1 MPKSRVRK
9 KKGKPVK
16 YTPKPQGI
24 SKTKMK
30 QLMELIAKQQELMQA
45 QSTETPELREGSQ
58 GELIIGSEFT
68 KKLNVNSSTEILE
81 GPGLSDI
88 KEEVKE
94 SETQSEEILEISQ
107 DVSEEGPVSGGVE

>member
-16 YTPKPQGI
+16 YTPQPQGI

-30 QLMELIAKQQELMQA
+30 KLMELISQQRELMETQ
-45 QSTETPELREGSQ
+45 QTETPEIREGEGQ
-58 GELIIGSEFT
+58 LLIGSEFT
-68 KKLNVNSSTEILE
+68 KKLNVNSASEILE

-88 KEEVKE
+88 KDEKANEE
-94 SETQSEEILEISQ
+94 QPEEILQAPQADI
-107 DVSEEGPVSGGVE
+107 EEGPVASGVE

>member
-30 QLMELIAKQQELMQA
+30 HLMELIAKQQELMQA
-45 QSTETPELREGSQ
+45 QSTETPELREGG

-68 KKLNVNSSTEILE
+68 KKLNVNPSAGILE

-94 SETQSEEILEISQ
+94 SEVKSEKIVEVAP
-107 DVSEEGPVSGGVE
+107 DVEEGPVSGSVE

>member
-30 QLMELIAKQQELMQA
+30 HLMELIAKQQELMQT
-45 QSTETPELREGSQ
+45 QSAETPELREGG

-68 KKLNVNSSTEILE
+68 KKLNVNPAEEILE

-88 KEEVKE
+88 KEEIKG
-94 SETQSEEILEISQ
+94 SDIQSEEIVGVTLDLE
-107 DVSEEGPVSGGVE
+107 EEGPVSGGVE

>member
-30 QLMELIAKQQELMQA
+30 HLMELIAKQQELMQT
-45 QSTETPELREGSQ
+45 QSTETPELREGAD
-58 GELIIGSEFT
+58 ELSIGSEFT
-68 KKLNVNSSTEILE
+68 KKLNANSPAEILE

-88 KEEVKE
+88 KEVNE
-94 SETQSEEILEISQ
+94 SEVQPEEIVEITP
-107 DVSEEGPVSGGVE
+107 DVEEGPVSSGVE

>member
-16 YTPKPQGI
+16 YTPQPQGI

-30 QLMELIAKQQELMQA
+30 KLMELIAQQRELMETQ
-45 QSTETPELREGSQ
+45 QTETPEIREGEGQ
-58 GELIIGSEFT
+58 LLIGSEFT
-68 KKLNVNSSTEILE
+68 KKLNVNPSENILE

-88 KEEVKE
+88 KEEKSDE
-94 SETQSEEILEISQ
+94 LQQEEISE
-107 DVSEEGPVSGGVE
+107 VTHAEEEGPVSSGVE

>member
-30 QLMELIAKQQELMQA
+30 HLMELIAKQQELMQT
-45 QSTETPELREGSQ
+45 QSTETPEIREGEGQ
-58 GELIIGSEFT
+58 LLIGSEFT
-68 KKLNVNSSTEILE
+68 KKLNVNSAAEILE

-88 KEEVKE
+88 KDEKE
-94 SETQSEEILEISQ
+94 NEAQPEEILEAPQADI
-107 DVSEEGPVSGGVE
+107 EEGPVSSDVE

>member
-16 YTPKPQGI
+16 YTPQPQGI

-30 QLMELIAKQQELMQA
+30 KLMDLINQQQELMQA
-45 QSTETPELREGSQ
+45 QSTETPEIREGEGQ
-58 GELIIGSEFT
+58 LLIGSEFT
-68 KKLNVNSSTEILE
+68 KKLNVNPSEEILE

-88 KEEVKE
+88 KEIKEEVK
-94 SETQSEEILEISQ
+94 Q
-107 DVSEEGPVSGGVE
+107 DVETVEAPSTEIEEGPVSGDVE